1 MDRGDMINVDVE
13 LVRIPRHKRLV
24 ITIEKDF
31 IVVRGGIG
39 ELEGVELQI
48 RTPVNVRID
57 TGG

>member
-1 MDRGDMINVDVE
+1 MINVDVE